1 MSHPYLKHL
10 AAAACA
16 TLLVVASA
24 CKTTQPDYGRALPDG
39 APALLPLGP
48 DEVPP
53 RFTHDYWAKQEM
65 LPALEQSIAWM
76 KKKSSPQFFPIEGV
90 THERA
95 LKSLERFKEL
105 LETAKDGDDFEAQVL
120 AEFEVLKSAGW
131 DGAGGGVLYTAY
143 CTPILDGSRTQS
155 ATYRHPLY
163 ASPKDLAKA
172 EDGTILGRKTNAGY
186 EPYPERAVIEASAML
201 AGKGLELAWLKDPI
215 DAYIAHVN
223 GSASVRLEDGTLF
236 KLGYSAKN
244 GREYSSL
251 GQALVADGELPKDG
265 VSLRAIRLWASANPE
280 KVQDYLNRNESFVF
294 FTPIEGA
301 PRGSLNVPVSA
312 NRSLATDKSLFPR
325 GSIVYVSGKVGPRGE
340 GTTIDHFM
348 FDQDTGGAIR
358 TAGRADIYLG
368 SGDEAEQLAG
378 STRSEGQLYYFF
390 LKE

>member
-120 AEFEVLKSAGW
+120 A
-131 DGAGGGVLYTAY
+131 
-143 CTPILDGSRTQS
+143 
-155 ATYRHPLY
+155 
-163 ASPKDLAKA
+163 
-172 EDGTILGRKTNAGY
+172 
-186 EPYPERAVIEASAML
+186 
-201 AGKGLELAWLKDPI
+201 
-215 DAYIAHVN
+215 
-223 GSASVRLEDGTLF
+223 
-236 KLGYSAKN
+236 
-244 GREYSSL
+244 
-251 GQALVADGELPKDG
+251 
-265 VSLRAIRLWASANPE
+265 
-280 KVQDYLNRNESFVF
+280 
-294 FTPIEGA
+294 
-301 PRGSLNVPVSA
+301 
-312 NRSLATDKSLFPR
+312 
-325 GSIVYVSGKVGPRGE
+325 
-340 GTTIDHFM
+340 
-348 FDQDTGGAIR
+348 
-358 TAGRADIYLG
+358 
-368 SGDEAEQLAG
+368 
-378 STRSEGQLYYFF
+378 
-390 LKE
+390 